1 MFPESMKL
9 YFFTKGLQA
18 AEMVVFRPGD
28 YLAASH

>member
-1 MFPESMKL
+1 MKL